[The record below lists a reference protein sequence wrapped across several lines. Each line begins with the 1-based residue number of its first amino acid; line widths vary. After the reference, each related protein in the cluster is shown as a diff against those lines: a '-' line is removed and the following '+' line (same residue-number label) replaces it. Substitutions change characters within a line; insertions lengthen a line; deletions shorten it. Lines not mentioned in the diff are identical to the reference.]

1 MIVKLSEEYS
11 LGSKKYKEINLDLE
25 GMSGLT
31 LIEAEREY
39 YTNSMIKELEYG
51 WYLTVAS
58 ESSGIKYGDFLKLNA
73 RDCVKIVNAVRGFL
87 QSTDS
92 EEIEKAEVVE
102 TLGSIE

>member
-1 MIVKLSEEYS
+1 MIVKLSKEYS
-11 LGSKKYKEINLDLE
+11 LGSKKY
-25 GMSGLT
+25 MSPKGLT

-39 YTNSMIKELEYG
+39 YTRNKNSMIKELEYG

-87 QSTDS
+87 QSTDL
-92 EEIEKAEVVE
+92 EEIEEAEVVE